1 MRNAER
7 GMRNANGRRGAGL
20 GACLLLLWPAAVR
33 AQPAE
38 VVATA
43 TADRAAVTLSEAVR
57 VTLVLEGPAPLR
69 VALPERLLAD
79 DANELWRIR
88 AAGAAEVTPLPG
100 GRARWRQVYRLDPW
114 TPPELLGTSQQI
126 AFNPVTVNGRA
137 TTWPAVT
144 VTVERAGGK
153 AAPPLPEARPITAI
167 ESLPPPDDPP
177 PGAARGWVPATVVGV
192 LACAALLAV
201 LVSRRRAKPVPPDE
215 WARAELAA
223 PGADGE
229 RVAAVLRA
237 FVARRFGIPAAA
249 LTTAELLAA
258 AAEQRW
264 PVEEAEALR
273 AVLDECDRAKFAG
286 HAPDDDGR
294 RRLVAAAVKWV
305 DDVSRPAGPR

>member
-1 MRNAER
+1 MSALRPSLATL
-7 GMRNANGRRGAGL
+7 A
-20 GACLLLLWPAAVR
+20 LLLSSLAVR

-38 VVATA
+38 VVASA
-43 TADRAAVTLSEAVR
+43 TADRGAVTLSEAVR
-57 VTLVLEGPAPLR
+57 VTLALEGPAPLR
-69 VALPERLLAD
+69 VDLPARLLAA
-79 DANELWRIR
+79 DANELWRVR
-88 AAGAAEVTPLPG
+88 ADGAATLEPLPN

-114 TPPELLGTSQQI
+114 TPPELLGTSQQV

-137 TTWPAVT
+137 TAWPAVA

-153 AAPPLPEARPITAI
+153 AAPPLPEARPVTTI

-177 PGAARGWVPATVVGV
+177 PRPPRSWVPMVVV
-192 LACAALLAV
+192 ALACAALIAV
-201 LVSRRRAKPVPPDE
+201 LVRRRRAKPVPPGE
-215 WARAELAA
+215 WARGELAK

-237 FVARRFGIPAAA
+237 FVERRFGIPATA
-249 LTTAELLAA
+249 LTTAELSAA

-294 RRLVAAAVKWV
+294 RRLAAAAVKWV
-305 DDVSRPAGPR
+305 DDIGRPAGPR